1 MMTTEYSG
9 DPSICVVPNSDADFV
24 STGKETLYGPRQGQD
39 AVLPADLLT
48 QCVTLASSGL
58 RDTLEPVVGEKTL
71 NQRKAN
77 IKEVKRVC
85 CEVEM
90 EGKRFFVSHV
100 WNKTHEGQ
108 DFGAKIASTYC
119 LIRVHNTVITTTGN
133 DINYKMAKT
142 T

>member
-9 DPSICVVPNSDADFV
+9 DPSIYVVPNSDEAFV

-39 AVLPADLLT
+39 AVLQAYVLT
-48 QCVTLASSGL
+48 QCVTLSSSGL
-58 RDTLEPVVGEKTL
+58 CDALEPVVGEKTL
-71 NQRKAN
+71 NQRKTN
-77 IKEVKRVC
+77 IKKAKRVC

-108 DFGAKIASTYC
+108 DFGGKIASTYC
-119 LIRVHNTVITTTGN
+119 LTEYECTTRLSL
-133 DINYKMAKT
+133 
-142 T
+142 